1 MRTLYIADPVDTRLL
16 QALRQ
21 AGHAVQ
27 TLESDE
33 ADWAIAES
41 RHQVIVYDVATPDVA
56 RLRRWASLRPAH
68 AVLLVIAGE
77 HSRPSIATILRAG
90 ADACLRRPLLL
101 LELEARIQALLRRA
115 VISAGHHCPKRL
127 SSQLT
132 IGMRAHIASYGGRE
146 LTLPPRE
153 HALLFLLGRAAN
165 NAVSRD
171 TLWQHLWCEESEPR
185 PERIELYV
193 SRLRRKL
200 ATLGAPNALQT
211 LRGFGY
217 RLQGPVALR

>member
-1 MRTLYIADPVDTRLL
+1 MRTLYIADPVDARLR

-21 AGHAVQ
+21 AGHAVH
-27 TLESDE
+27 TLQPGE

-41 RHQVIVYDVATPDVA
+41 RHQVIVCDLAVPDPA
-56 RLRRWASLRPAH
+56 RIRRWTALRPAH
-68 AVLLVIAGE
+68 AVLLVIGGE
-77 HSRPSIATILRAG
+77 HSPTPAAAVLRAG
-90 ADACLRRPLLL
+90 ADACLRRPLALI
-101 LELEARIQALLRRA
+101 ELEARIQALLRRA
-115 VISAGHHCPKRL
+115 VIGAGHHCPRAR
-127 SSQLT
+127 SSRLT
-132 IGMRAHIASYGGRE
+132 IGLRARIASYGDRE

-153 HALLFLLGRAAN
+153 HALLFLLGRAAD

-171 TLWQHLWCEESEPR
+171 VLWQHLWCEESEPR

-217 RLQGPVALR
+217 RLQGPVSLR

>member
-1 MRTLYIADPVDTRLL
+1 MRTLYIADPVDARLHR
-16 QALRQ
+16 ALRQ
-21 AGHAVQ
+21 AGHAVHA
-27 TLESDE
+27 LHPDE

-41 RHQVIVYDVATPDVA
+41 RHQVIVYDVADPQIA
-56 RLRRWASLRPAH
+56 RLRRWAALRPSH
-68 AVLLVIAGE
+68 AVLLAITGE
-77 HSRPSIATILRAG
+77 HCTTSIAAVLRAG
-90 ADACLRRPLLL
+90 ADACLRRPVMLI
-101 LELEARIQALLRRA
+101 ELEARIQALLRRA

-127 SSQLT
+127 STQLT
-132 IGMRAHIASYGGRE
+132 IGMRAHVASYGGRE

-171 TLWQHLWCEESEPR
+171 VLWQHLWCEETEPR

-200 ATLGAPNALQT
+200 AALGAPNALQT